1 MKGKRGRIE
10 IVGEILFTIYKGE
23 TRKTRIMQGVF
34 LGWKSFNNYME
45 FLVENELI
53 KENGIKKG
61 DNLEVHYQLTPKGE
75 NVLKKY
81 LEIKEVLK
89 F

>member
-1 MKGKRGRIE
+1 MRGKRGRIE
-10 IVGEILFTIYKGE
+10 IIGEILYMIYKGE

-34 LGWKSFNNYME
+34 LGWKSFNTYMD
-45 FLVENELI
+45 FLLENELI
-53 KENGIKKG
+53 KENGVKKG
-61 DNLEVHYQLTPKGE
+61 DVLEVHYTLTEKGE
-75 NVLKKY
+75 GILRRY